1 MLTPEDRYVRSING
15 ICRCTLLILFFS
27 FQLHGPTPLT
37 AAARNYHGDVVR
49 LLIENGDDVTE
60 EELVR

>member
-1 MLTPEDRYVRSING
+1 MSLYIAHF
-15 ICRCTLLILFFS
+15 FFS
-27 FQLHGPTPLT
+27 FQLHDPTPLT